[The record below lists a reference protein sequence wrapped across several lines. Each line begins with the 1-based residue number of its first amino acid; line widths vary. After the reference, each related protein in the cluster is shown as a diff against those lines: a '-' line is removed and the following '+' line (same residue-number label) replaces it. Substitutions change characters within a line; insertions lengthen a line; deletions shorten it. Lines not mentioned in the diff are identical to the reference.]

1 METFLVRRSRGDP
14 ENRELP
20 CFFPCYQGNA
30 HAETGSHADACA
42 TTLGMRSQIF
52 WFPDNFIARTTE
64 LSVPVAFVLDYGS
77 SLC

>member
-1 METFLVRRSRGDP
+1 MRIRPALNQRVQGS
-14 ENRELP
+14 NP
-20 CFFPCYQGNA
+20 CTP
-30 HAETGSHADACA
+30 